1 VIALK
6 YIVASAW
13 PYSDFIPHLGT
24 VLHLL
29 SADVYA
35 RYLRALG
42 NDVIF
47 VTGSDEHGTPIE
59 LEARKRKVKPKEL
72 TDQVH
77 EYMLKLFKEFNFDF
91 SLFSR
96 TESDVHKEFVK
107 EFLMKIYEKGYIFPM
122 EEELPYCLND
132 KMFLPDRYV
141 VGTCPYCGFDQ
152 AHGDQCDK
160 CGRLL
165 SPKDL
170 INPKCALCGSTPVWM
185 KTKNYFIDLSKI
197 QERLL
202 NWLINNNELDDN
214 VKNYSIS
221 WVKHGLKP
229 RSITRDIN
237 WGIESPFPD
246 TQNKTI
252 YVWFDALL
260 GYLSATKEYLI
271 RIGKGNDAWKEYW
284 QDKETKSIYFIGKDN
299 IPFHS
304 IVLPALLIASEED
317 YILPWKINSTEYLMY
332 EGQKFSKSRKIG
344 VWLDEAL
351 GIAPAE
357 YWRWVLIRI
366 RPEGGDSNFTWKE
379 FVKIVNNELN
389 DDIGNF
395 IYRVFSLLRSR
406 FNGIIPEAEKLEDAD
421 VETNKAVYSYIN
433 EYKQSLDEVR
443 LKKATDSI
451 LEIARLGN
459 KYLNDRAPWDLYR
472 KDIKVARGVMN
483 VSVNIIKNIS
493 LLLYPFMPSTSN
505 IVWKQLGYSTNVH
518 EVKWNEILYKNVEP
532 GMKLNKVEPIFKKL
546 PEDFLENISN
556 IIKNAREEA
565 NSNRPN
571 LLKEI
576 TLAKS

>member
-1 VIALK
+1 MK

-29 SADVYA
+29 SADVYS
-35 RYLRALG
+35 RYLKALG

-59 LEARKRKVKPKEL
+59 LEARKRKVTPKEL

-77 EYMLKLFKEFNFDF
+77 EYMVKLFNEFNFEF

-96 TESDVHKEFVK
+96 TESKVHKEFVK
-107 EFLMKIYEKGYIFPM
+107 EFLLKIYEKGYIFPM
-122 EEELPYCLND
+122 EEELPYCIND

-141 VGTCPYCGFDQ
+141 IGTCPYCGYES
-152 AHGDQCDK
+152 AHGDQCDR

-165 SPKDL
+165 TPKDL
-170 INPKCALCGSTPVWM
+170 INPRCALCGSTPIWK
-185 KTKNYFIDLSKI
+185 KTTNYFIDLTKV
-197 QERLL
+197 QDKLL
-202 NWLINNNELDDN
+202 NWLNNNNKLSDN

-221 WVKHGLKP
+221 WIKHGLKP
-229 RSITRDIN
+229 RSITRDIS
-237 WGIESPFPD
+237 WGIESPFPN
-246 TQNKTI
+246 TEGKTI

-260 GYLSATKEYLI
+260 GYLSATKEYLLNL
-271 RIGKGNDAWKEYW
+271 KNDENAWKEYW
-284 QDKETKSIYFIGKDN
+284 KNKETRSIYFIGKDN

-304 IVLPALLIASEED
+304 IILPALLLAADDD
-317 YILPWKINSTEYLMY
+317 YVLPWDINSTEYLMY

-351 GIAPAE
+351 KIAPAE
-357 YWRWVLIRI
+357 YWRWALIRT

-395 IYRVFSLLRSR
+395 VYRVLSLVKSR
-406 FNGIIPEAEKLEDAD
+406 FDGVIPEPKKLEDVD
-421 VETNKAVYSYIN
+421 LDLNEKVIYYIN
-433 EYKQSLDEVR
+433 EYKSNMDQVR
-443 LKKATDSI
+443 LKRATDYI

-472 KDIKVARGVMN
+472 KDLELAKGVIYN
-483 VSVNIIKNIS
+483 STNIIKDLA
-493 LLLYPFMPSTSN
+493 LLLYPFIPSTSN
-505 IVWKQLGYSTNVH
+505 TIWKQLGYNSSI
-518 EVKWNEILYKNVEP
+518 KEINFEYSINNKISP
-532 GMKLNKVEPIFKKL
+532 GMKISNIAPIFKKL
-546 PEDFLENISN
+546 PDDFLNNIDK
-556 IIKNAREEA
+556 ILEKARNDA
-565 NSNRPN
+565 NTERPN

-576 TLAKS
+576 NI

>member
-1 VIALK
+1 MR

-29 SADVYA
+29 SADVYS
-35 RYLRALG
+35 RYLRSLG
-42 NDVIF
+42 NDVVF

-59 LEARKRKVKPKEL
+59 LEARKRKVTPKEL

-77 EYMLKLFKEFNFDF
+77 GYMIKLFKEFNFEF

-96 TESDVHKEFVK
+96 TESEVHKGFVK
-107 EFLMKIYEKGYIFPM
+107 EFLLKIYEKGYIFPM

-141 VGTCPYCGFDQ
+141 IGTCPYCGYES

-165 SPKDL
+165 TPKDL
-170 INPKCALCGSTPVWM
+170 INPKCALCGSTPVWR
-185 KTKNYFIDLSKI
+185 KTTNYFIDLTRVQDK
-197 QERLL
+197 LL
-202 NWLINNNELDDN
+202 NWLNNNNKLSDN

-221 WVKHGLKP
+221 WIKHGLKP
-229 RSITRDIN
+229 RSITRDIS
-237 WGIESPFPD
+237 WGIESPFPN
-246 TQNKTI
+246 TEGKTI

-260 GYLSATKEYLI
+260 GYLSATKEYFLNL
-271 RIGKGNDAWKEYW
+271 KNDENAWKEYW
-284 QDKETKSIYFIGKDN
+284 KNKETKSIYFIGKDN

-304 IVLPALLIASEED
+304 IILPAMLLAAEED
-317 YILPWKINSTEYLMY
+317 YVLPWDINSTEYLMY

-351 GIAPAE
+351 KIAPAE
-357 YWRWVLIRI
+357 YWRWALIRT

-395 IYRVFSLLRSR
+395 IYRVLSLVKSK
-406 FNGIIPEAEKLEDAD
+406 FNGIIPEPQKLENVDLD
-421 VETNKAVYSYIN
+421 LNDKVTYYIN
-433 EYKQSLDEVR
+433 EYKDSMDEVR
-443 LKKATDSI
+443 LKKATDYI

-459 KYLNDRAPWDLYR
+459 KYLNDRAPWDLYS
-472 KDIKVARGVMN
+472 KDLGLAKGVIYN
-483 VSVNIIKNIS
+483 STNIIKDIA
-493 LLLYPFMPSTSN
+493 LLLYPFMPSTSDT
-505 IVWKQLGYSTNVH
+505 IWKQLGYNYSI
-518 EVKWNEILYKNVEP
+518 KEIKFDDIINSKLKS
-532 GMKLNKVEPIFKKL
+532 GMKISNITPIFKKL
-546 PEDFLENISN
+546 PNDFLENIDK
-556 IIKNAREEA
+556 IIEKARDEA
-565 NSNRPN
+565 NSERPN

-576 TLAKS
+576 NIAK